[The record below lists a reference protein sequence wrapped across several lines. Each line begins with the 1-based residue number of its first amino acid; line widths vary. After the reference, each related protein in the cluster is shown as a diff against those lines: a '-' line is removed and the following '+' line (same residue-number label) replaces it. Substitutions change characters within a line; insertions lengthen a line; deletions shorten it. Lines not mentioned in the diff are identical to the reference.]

1 MMNKILEALKNNSI
15 HIEAALSAY
24 LSKNDNQYG
33 VLYDVMRYST
43 LGTGKRIRPFLT
55 LEFCRLYGGCEEAAL
70 PFACAIELIHTYSL
84 IHDDLP
90 CMDNDDYRRGR
101 LTAHKNFGEAN
112 ALLAGDALLTYAFEI
127 AASNKEV
134 APESALEAV
143 RILALGAGAQGMV
156 GGQQLDLI
164 GEHEQFDYE
173 TLLRMNTLKT
183 GRLIRTACL
192 LGCIAA
198 GQKDTEKAIYYAD
211 HIGLVFQIID
221 DILDDG
227 QEDEKTTFLTFMNRD
242 KARQKAEELT
252 KEACDILDG
261 LKGSEKLRM
270 LAVYLLC
277 RKQ

>member
-1 MMNKILEALKNNSI
+1 MMNKILEALTNNTI
-15 HIEAALSAY
+15 HIESALAAY
-24 LSKNDNQYG
+24 LSITDNQYG
-33 VLYDVMRYST
+33 VLYDVMRYGV
-43 LGTGKRIRPFLT
+43 LGSGKRIRPFLT
-55 LEFCRLYGGCEEAAL
+55 MEFCRLYGGSEEAAL

-127 AASNKEV
+127 AASNKAV
-134 APESALEAV
+134 TPESALEAV
-143 RILALGAGAQGMV
+143 RILAIGAGAQGMV

-164 GEHEQFDYE
+164 GEHEQFDYD
-173 TLLRMNTLKT
+173 TLLRMNMLKT
-183 GRLIRTACL
+183 GRLIRTSCL

-198 GQKDTEKAIYYAD
+198 GQKETEKAIYYAD
-211 HIGLVFQIID
+211 RIGLAFQIVD

-227 QEDEKTTFLTFMNRD
+227 QEDEKTTFLTFMSRD
-242 KARQKAEELT
+242 KARQKAVELT
-252 KEACDILDG
+252 KEACAILG
-261 LKGSEKLRM
+261 GIKGSEILKM
-270 LAVYLLC
+270 LAIHLLG